1 MIDIVKDIVKNSLNS
16 TNSSNYTPPLNTID
30 PEIKVPKGFYY
41 DIQTSEISTR
51 ISLHPNTTITGY
63 TTDVFDN
70 ENTNN
75 KIYSTGDANI
85 IPVWETL
92 SGGKAYP
99 LYSTKRFGVN
109 GRDSDIIKWF
119 HPEPESDQMKMT
131 RGAWEGIIDETIE
144 DKYPYA
150 IEPIAS
156 AVLNEDFKVSITN
169 TFSKLG
175 GDPLGQFINSAKSA
189 MPLMQSAKVFL
200 EKMADKTKK
209 TSEEWKKEGKETTK
223 IDTLGEFLRKAANWG
238 GMNTALMNRAIVFQ
252 GARFSYYGG
261 TGVAF
266 DNVSLNYT
274 MFPYWDLDDRDAT
287 GFPKFKTVY
296 DQLEVLMPYVIGDFV
311 PLVFAETKRSG
322 NETKAV
328 SFLKDAEATLK
339 EVASSFGSW
348 QLPPAGF
355 EALGKDIDVVQKGT
369 LKLKIGTNYSIENII
384 ISNCN
389 FSLSKHLIKHPQ
401 ISAANGDVE
410 RDATQFLTPAFC
422 DVQLSL
428 KPVSMASK
436 NSLLRFM
443 RGEGNVS
450 DKVKVFNQHQ
460 KNIQDLEDNLTKAL
474 GGKKQITESVIH
486 SDDFSEGFTNDKINK
501 LLTGEDNAAAQ
512 QYDLTPFSQE
522 DFFKHQGL

>member
-1 MIDIVKDIVKNSLNS
+1 MNEAFNNTLKNIAEAETRYSSS
-16 TNSSNYTPPLNTID
+16 TYTPPLNTIE
-30 PEIKVPKGFYY
+30 PEVKIPKGFYY

-63 TTDVFDN
+63 TTDVWDN
-70 ENTNN
+70 GNTSN
-75 KIYSTGDANI
+75 KIYSTGDSNI
-85 IPVWETL
+85 IPIWETL
-92 SGGKAYP
+92 SGSKAYP
-99 LYSTKRFGVN
+99 LYSTKRFGRN
-109 GRDSDIIKWF
+109 GTSEIIKWF
-119 HPEPESDQMKMT
+119 HPEHERDQMKT
-131 RGAWEGIIDETIE
+131 RKGIWEGSKDNSVD

-175 GDPLGQFINSAKSA
+175 GDPLGQFINTAKSSL
-189 MPLMQSAKVFL
+189 PLMEHAKDFLMKIAGSTKETSKKWKEEGKGTERIDNFGKFL
-200 EKMADKTKK
+200 E
-209 TSEEWKKEGKETTK
+209 
-223 IDTLGEFLRKAANWG
+223 KAANWG
-238 GMNTALMNRAIVFQ
+238 GMNTAIMNRAIVFQ

-261 TGVAF
+261 TGVNF

-274 MFPYWDLDDRDAT
+274 MFPYWDLEDRDAS

-311 PLVFAETKRSG
+311 PLVFAETVRSG

-328 SFLKDAEATLK
+328 TFLKDVEAALK
-339 EVASSFGSW
+339 DLASSFGSW

-355 EALGKDIDVVQKGT
+355 EALGRDIDVVQKGT

-384 ISNCN
+384 IQSCN

-401 ISAANGDVE
+401 ISAAGADDE
-410 RDATQFLTPAFC
+410 MDATQFLTPAFC

-450 DKVKVFNQHQ
+450 DKIKVFKQQ
-460 KNIQDLEDNLTKAL
+460 RKNIEDLEDNLSKAL
-474 GGKKQITESVIH
+474 GGRKQITESVIQGDNGE
-486 SDDFSEGFTNDKINK
+486 SFTNNQVTA
-501 LLTGEDNAAAQ
+501 LLTGEDNTAAK
-512 QYDLTPFSQE
+512 QYDTVFSPE
-522 DFFKHQGL
+522 TLFRHQGL